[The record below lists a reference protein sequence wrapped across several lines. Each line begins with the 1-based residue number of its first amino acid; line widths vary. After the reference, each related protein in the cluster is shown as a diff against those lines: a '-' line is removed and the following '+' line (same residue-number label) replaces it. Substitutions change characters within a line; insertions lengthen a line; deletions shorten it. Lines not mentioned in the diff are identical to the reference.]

1 MTTTFKIQLSATL
14 LLALLLASSAQ
25 ATDTTKDI
33 VLDRVLAPVVSSGH
47 IAQTQTQT
55 QTQDAMAVS
64 VLLESADGTLI
75 PKSTNT
81 LFRTGD
87 RFRIKLLAS
96 RAAKVSLYNTNPRGE
111 TNPVPI
117 WQGEVRVGLDTI
129 SPRLALSGTS
139 GIDQLHIVMEPTQEP
154 NIFGWLGNWILTS
167 KNKDGTAK
175 DIRLDVQNT
184 PNATYLLN
192 PRGQGLVNTLQIVH
206 TAS

>member
-1 MTTTFKIQLSATL
+1 MTTAFKHPLSATL
-14 LLALLLASSAQ
+14 LAVLMASSAQ
-25 ATDTTKDI
+25 AADTTKDI

-47 IAQTQTQT
+47 TAPSQTQAQS
-55 QTQDAMAVS
+55 QDAMAVS
-64 VLLESADGTLI
+64 VLLESPDGTLS
-75 PKSTNT
+75 PKGTNT

-111 TNPVPI
+111 TNPLPI

-139 GIDQLHIVMEPTQEP
+139 GIDQLHIVMEPAQEP
-154 NIFGWLGNWILTS
+154 NIFSWLGNWFRTY
-167 KNKDGTAK
+167 KNTDGAAK
-175 DIRLDVQNT
+175 DIRLDVQYT